1 MKQTIELHKRWKADP
16 SKGEVFTP
24 SELVCE
30 ILDKIPTNVWE
41 NPESMFLDPCMGKG
55 TFIIEIVTRLIN
67 IYGYSQ
73 EDAMSRVYGYDTC
86 VKYINHLKRG
96 GFVNVFHKDFLN
108 EELNMKFDVIVGNP
122 PYQINDKNSNKK
134 AEKLWTKF
142 ISKSYDLLND
152 NGYLSLVTP
161 TSWLSG
167 SKNIKKGSY
176 GVMDLFKENNLI
188 LIGKGFIFPGVS
200 ISTHYW
206 ILKKDNN
213 YQSTEVID
221 SISGETFNINI
232 LDGFYPS
239 DLNKVKTNIIQ
250 KVFSKESFE
259 WIPATSMYTKW
270 RKEATN
276 EMTEINNVRT
286 YVKGGNFEDT
296 QYAYFKQE
304 CKPELNSIKKII
316 VPLSGAEKFSPYID
330 INGEPFCCDS
340 YVFPIK
346 ENEVTLE
353 SVSSV
358 FYSKLFKFLIQNY
371 RTSGFIQYSVVKKL
385 PKFDLSKIWTNEEI
399 FNYVGLTNEEIEY
412 INENL

>member
-1 MKQTIELHKRWKADP
+1 MKQTIELNKRWKDNP

-24 SELVCE
+24 SKLVCE
-30 ILDKIPTNVWE
+30 MLDKIPTSVWK
-41 NPESMFLDPCMGKG
+41 NPNSMFLDPCMGKG
-55 TFIIEIVTRLIN
+55 TFLIEIVTRLIN
-67 IYGYSQ
+67 IYGYSK
-73 EDAMSRVYGYDTC
+73 EDSISRVYGYDTC
-86 VKYINHLKRG
+86 VKYVNHLKRG
-96 GFVNVFHKDFLN
+96 GLTNIFHKDFLN

-142 ISKSYDLLND
+142 ISKSYDLLNN

-188 LIGKGFIFPGVS
+188 SIGKGFIFPNVS

-206 ILKKDNN
+206 ILKKDKN

-232 LDGFYPS
+232 GDGFYPS
-239 DLNKVKTNIIQ
+239 DLNKIKTNIIQ

-276 EMTEINNVRT
+276 EETEINNVKT
-286 YVKGGNFEDT
+286 YVKGGNFENT

-304 CKPELNSIKKII
+304 CKPELNSIKKVI

-330 INGEPFCCDS
+330 IEGKPFCCDS

-346 ENEVTLE
+346 ENDVTVE

-371 RTSGFIQYSVVKKL
+371 RTSGFIQYAVVKKL
-385 PKFDLSKIWTNEEI
+385 PKFNLSKVWTDEEI
-399 FNYVGLTNEEIEY
+399 FNYIELTNEEIKF